1 MKKTWWFSWSLAP
14 FWLPLGSLLAP
25 FGSLLAPF
33 ECQTSSKILFLFD
46 LVSPFADVRNHFC
59 KKVNV
64 GTLSARTRIVGTPI
78 CGNPSLRPRAE
89 LCRRHLDK
97 LYCSGFGA
105 AFKNRRAKT
114 PADIIKDN
122 PQAPTETEIRVFPRH
137 LTGHPYWTPFI
148 PFYVDL
154 YEDDWSSEPFKKSSG
169 RKNRTP
175 NRKVAPKTWILDLVA
190 GTSVQFWF
198 VPFKFKV
205 GIFGFTVGFMFN
217 GLSCF

>member
-1 MKKTWWFSWSLAP
+1 MIFLIFGSLLAP
-14 FWLPLGSLLAP
+14 FGSLLAP

-137 LTGHPYWTPFI
+137 LTGHPLFHFMLIYTRTIGLRNPSKKPAGAKIEPQIAKWRQKHEFLILWPA
-148 PFYVDL
+148 PRSSSDFYL
-154 YEDDWSSEPFKKSSG
+154 LGSKWESLAS
-169 RKNRTP
+169 
-175 NRKVAPKTWILDLVA
+175 LLV
-190 GTSVQFWF
+190 
-198 VPFKFKV
+198 
-205 GIFGFTVGFMFN
+205 
-217 GLSCF
+217 SCF

>member
-1 MKKTWWFSWSLAP
+1 MNNPKTAAIFAGHHS
-14 FWLPLGSLLAP
+14 FWGGGVTAS
-25 FGSLLAPF
+25 G
-33 ECQTSSKILFLFD
+33 
-46 LVSPFADVRNHFC
+46 
-59 KKVNV
+59 
-64 GTLSARTRIVGTPI
+64 RIQL
-78 CGNPSLRPRAE
+78 N
-89 LCRRHLDK
+89 K

-175 NRKVAPKTWILDLVA
+175 NRKVAPKT
-190 GTSVQFWF
+190 
-198 VPFKFKV
+198 
-205 GIFGFTVGFMFN
+205 
-217 GLSCF
+217 

>member
-1 MKKTWWFSWSLAP
+1 MIFLIFGSLLAP
-14 FWLPLGSLLAP
+14 FGSLLAP

-97 LYCSGFGA
+97 CWFGLQNVCKRCVIFALACEFLLPRSGAG
-105 AFKNRRAKT
+105 
-114 PADIIKDN
+114 
-122 PQAPTETEIRVFPRH
+122 
-137 LTGHPYWTPFI
+137 L
-148 PFYVDL
+148 L
-154 YEDDWSSEPFKKSSG
+154 SG
-169 RKNRTP
+169 QDSIHVR
-175 NRKVAPKTWILDLVA
+175 
-190 GTSVQFWF
+190 
-198 VPFKFKV
+198 
-205 GIFGFTVGFMFN
+205 
-217 GLSCF
+217 

>member
-14 FWLPLGSLLAP
+14 FWLPFGSLLAP

-89 LCRRHLDK
+89 LCRRHLDYMCIRTWSLPPSVFASVVGSLSALAFLHLPSALAFLHFPFALHFLHST
-97 LYCSGFGA
+97 LYS
-105 AFKNRRAKT
+105 
-114 PADIIKDN
+114 PL
-122 PQAPTETEIRVFPRH
+122 IR
-137 LTGHPYWTPFI
+137 
-148 PFYVDL
+148 
-154 YEDDWSSEPFKKSSG
+154 
-169 RKNRTP
+169 
-175 NRKVAPKTWILDLVA
+175 
-190 GTSVQFWF
+190 
-198 VPFKFKV
+198 
-205 GIFGFTVGFMFN
+205 
-217 GLSCF
+217 LS

>member
-1 MKKTWWFSWSLAP
+1 MIFLIFGSLLAP
-14 FWLPLGSLLAP
+14 FGSLLAP

-97 LYCSGFGA
+97 
-105 AFKNRRAKT
+105 
-114 PADIIKDN
+114 
-122 PQAPTETEIRVFPRH
+122 QAS
-137 LTGHPYWTPFI
+137 W
-148 PFYVDL
+148 
-154 YEDDWSSEPFKKSSG
+154 
-169 RKNRTP
+169 
-175 NRKVAPKTWILDLVA
+175 
-190 GTSVQFWF
+190 Q
-198 VPFKFKV
+198 
-205 GIFGFTVGFMFN
+205 
-217 GLSCF
+217 

>member
-1 MKKTWWFSWSLAP
+1 MIFLIFGSLLAP
-14 FWLPLGSLLAP
+14 FGSLLAP

-97 LYCSGFGA
+97 LFIIHPHKSEAPRFFKGSAELPKGSQLQQLQERMRYAHFTA
-105 AFKNRRAKT
+105 A
-114 PADIIKDN
+114 
-122 PQAPTETEIRVFPRH
+122 
-137 LTGHPYWTPFI
+137 
-148 PFYVDL
+148 
-154 YEDDWSSEPFKKSSG
+154 
-169 RKNRTP
+169 
-175 NRKVAPKTWILDLVA
+175 
-190 GTSVQFWF
+190 
-198 VPFKFKV
+198 
-205 GIFGFTVGFMFN
+205 
-217 GLSCF
+217 